1 MLPEVLLDHGL
12 EPLRAPRAGQELP
25 GERERLVH
33 DRAVVVAEPDPETGP
48 LRVSL
53 AAVPRLADG
62 GLERPDRLAPGALDP
77 ARLRVADGD
86 GEDGLRVAQA
96 NLARG
101 HRGP

>member
-12 EPLRAPRAGQELP
+12 EPLRAPRAGQDLP
-25 GERERLVH
+25 GDRERFVH
-33 DRAVVVAEPDPETGP
+33 DRAVAVAEPDPETGP

-62 GLERPDRLAPGALDP
+62 GLERADRLAPGALDP
-77 ARLRVADGD
+77 GASASPTATGRTV
-86 GEDGLRVAQA
+86 RVAQA